1 MFTSSTKR
9 EIRYFHVVVVQRRQ
23 RKVQKSVM
31 HVQCCCFVNLN
42 MLFLAVLLDV
52 AVIVALVPYNVP
64 VAETSYQM
72 LEV

>member
-1 MFTSSTKR
+1 
-9 EIRYFHVVVVQRRQ
+9 
-23 RKVQKSVM
+23 M

-64 VAETSYQM
+64 VTETSYQM